1 MNRCSDPEYVN
12 WVKLSQAL
20 LCVRDGLA
28 PFCEGVIRETHDSL
42 KLKLDPELQDK
53 TCTVGCNK
61 VSDHRYEKTPD
72 AKCTG
77 GVTAKEASKSS
88 GPEKEQ
94 RWFIDCSDNICNAW
108 LDVILES
115 FPTNWYA
122 WKNCDVSKWITEPW
136 QLAKLFM
143 DYGQDPSNAAAA
155 ETEPLGLLQLVI
167 NCKAFHSRLEKNLAE
182 KVRF

>member
-1 MNRCSDPEYVN
+1 MDRCSDPEYVN
-12 WVKLSQAL
+12 WVILSQAL

-28 PFCEGVIRETHDSL
+28 PFCEGVIREIYDSL

-53 TCTVGCNK
+53 TCTIGCDK
-61 VSDHRYEKTPD
+61 VFDRPN
-72 AKCTG
+72 
-77 GVTAKEASKSS
+77 
-88 GPEKEQ
+88 KEQ

-115 FPTNWYA
+115 FPTKWYT
-122 WKNCDVSKWITEPW
+122 WKNCDVSKWPTESW
-136 QLAKLFM
+136 QLAKLCM
-143 DYGQDPSNAAAA
+143 DFGQDPSNAAAA

-167 NCKAFHSRLEKNLAE
+167 NCKEFHSRLDKHLAE